1 VGDAALTFENSDPLQ
16 LARFDAEVLEQPPPI
31 AQQDRDQ
38 VDLEL
43 VEEPCGEGVAA
54 RCSPRGPARSCRRQ
68 RAWRLAQRPRG
79 CSRQGVLTEAYASVM
94 GDGPQIIP
102 YLYYPSAAEALDFL
116 TRAFSFEV
124 VSEVR
129 DKEGTVWTATVRFG
143 DGLVMV
149 GPGLDGFGTTAVP
162 DGSLATTRMFVRVDD
177 VEAHYA
183 HAVASGAVI
192 VSEVA
197 DHPGG
202 HRQYVASDCG
212 RQEWI
217 FAQPIERAD
226 QGRG

>member
-1 VGDAALTFENSDPLQ
+1 MF
-16 LARFDAEVLEQPPPI
+16 
-31 AQQDRDQ
+31 
-38 VDLEL
+38 
-43 VEEPCGEGVAA
+43 
-54 RCSPRGPARSCRRQ
+54 
-68 RAWRLAQRPRG
+68 
-79 CSRQGVLTEAYASVM
+79 RQGVLTEAYASVM

-149 GPGLDGFGTTAVP
+149 GPGLDAFGTTAVP

-177 VEAHYA
+177 VEAHYGQ
-183 HAVASGAVI
+183 AVASGAVI

-212 RQEWI
+212 HQEWI
-217 FAQPIERAD
+217 FAQPTERAD
-226 QGRG
+226 QGPG

>member
-1 VGDAALTFENSDPLQ
+1 MF
-16 LARFDAEVLEQPPPI
+16 
-31 AQQDRDQ
+31 
-38 VDLEL
+38 
-43 VEEPCGEGVAA
+43 
-54 RCSPRGPARSCRRQ
+54 
-68 RAWRLAQRPRG
+68 
-79 CSRQGVLTEAYASVM
+79 RQGVPTEAYASVM